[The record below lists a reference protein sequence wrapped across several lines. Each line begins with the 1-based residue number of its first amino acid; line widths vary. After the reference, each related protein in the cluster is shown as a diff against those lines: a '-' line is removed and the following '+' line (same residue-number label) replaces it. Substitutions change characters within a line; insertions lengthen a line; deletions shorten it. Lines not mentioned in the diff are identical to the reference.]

1 MIDLL
6 RQLISPDIIVPMM
19 VFAIPLTAI
28 IGSFYLKLQKLK
40 LEKGGMTSEEKQLLY
55 KTYQENQELKKRVS
69 DLESIVTSLD
79 NQLEFKNFENKKLK

>member
-1 MIDLL
+1 
-6 RQLISPDIIVPMM
+6 M